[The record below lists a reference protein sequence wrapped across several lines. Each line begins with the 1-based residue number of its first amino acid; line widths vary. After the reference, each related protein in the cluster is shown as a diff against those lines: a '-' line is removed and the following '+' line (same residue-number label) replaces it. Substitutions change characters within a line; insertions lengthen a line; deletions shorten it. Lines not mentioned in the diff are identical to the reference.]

1 MWYELFSRGV
11 LVGLAASITVG
22 PVAVLCI
29 QRTLSKSRRSGFASG
44 VGVACADS
52 LMASIAY
59 FCYSMLKAWL
69 DQYAVILRVA
79 CGILVVVVGVY
90 IYLQNPVTQIRRNRA
105 GRTDLWQDFMSMFG
119 FTLANMLMIVPYIFV
134 FFGMFSI
141 QTTDSL
147 SLGSFLQGAILIL
160 GFLCGAALWWFCLTW
175 VINIFRNR
183 FRPRHMLWINHIA
196 GCVIAFLGVYTI
208 LSTFYRILPV

>member
-119 FTLANMLMIVPYIFV
+119 FTLANVLMIVPYIFV

-147 SLGSFLQGAILIL
+147 SLGSLLLGAILIL
-160 GFLCGAALWWFCLTW
+160 GFFCGAVLWWFGLTW
-175 VINIFRNR
+175 VLNIFRNR

-208 LSTFYRILPV
+208 LSTFYHILPV

>member
-1 MWYELFSRGV
+1 MLGELFSRGV
-11 LVGLAASITVG
+11 LVGLSASITVG

-29 QRTLSKSRRSGFASG
+29 QRTLSKSRKSGLASG

-52 LMASIAY
+52 LLATVAF

-69 DQYAVILRVA
+69 DQYAVIMRVA

-90 IYLQNPVTQIRRNRA
+90 IYMQNPVTQIRRNRA
-105 GRTDLWQDFMSMFG
+105 GKTDLWQDFMSMFG
-119 FTLANMLMIVPYIFV
+119 FTLANILMIVQYIFV

-141 QTTDSL
+141 QISEEFSL
-147 SLGSFLQGAILIL
+147 SSVMLGAVLIL
-160 GFLCGAALWWFCLTW
+160 GFFVGAVLWWFCLTS
-175 VINIFRNR
+175 VISIFRNR

-196 GCVIAFLGVYTI
+196 GCIIGFLGIYTI
-208 LSTFYRILPV
+208 LTTFYRILPL